1 MSRILIN
8 AAIYT
13 YLMLT
18 AVTFILLV
26 VDDVIFSRKLNK
38 VLNDYGFR
46 TKFSFKKL
54 VSMLVITFIESAIP
68 FFHTYLLWDVI
79 MHGAFNFDIVANP
92 DHLNK
97 GDKWLILLNK
107 EEDNNE
113 WN

>member
-1 MSRILIN
+1 MIQIIIN

-18 AVTFILLV
+18 AVTFIFLV

-38 VLNDYGFR
+38 VLNEYGVR

-68 FFHTYLLWDVI
+68 FFHTYLLWDTI
-79 MHGAFNFDIVANP
+79 MHGAFNIDIVANP
-92 DHLNK
+92 DYK
-97 GDKWLILLNK
+97 
-107 EEDNNE
+107 NE
-113 WN
+113 GGKK

>member
-1 MSRILIN
+1 MVEIIIN

-18 AVTFILLV
+18 AVTFIFLV

-38 VLNDYGFR
+38 VLNEYGVR

-68 FFHTYLLWDVI
+68 FFHTYLLWDTI
-79 MHGAFNFDIVANP
+79 MHGAFNIDIVANP
-92 DHLNK
+92 DYK
-97 GDKWLILLNK
+97 
-107 EEDNNE
+107 NE
-113 WN
+113 GGKK

>member
-1 MSRILIN
+1 MSKILIN

-18 AVTFILLV
+18 VVTFIFLV
-26 VDDVIFSRKLNK
+26 VDDVIFSRKVNK
-38 VLNDYGFR
+38 ALKEYGFR

-54 VSMLVITFIESAIP
+54 LLMLALTFAESAIP

-79 MHGAFNFDIVANP
+79 MHGAFNIDVVANP

-97 GDKWLILLNK
+97 GDKWLILLNRK
-107 EEDNNE
+107 EE
-113 WN
+113 

>member
-1 MSRILIN
+1 MIQIIIN

-18 AVTFILLV
+18 VVTFIFLV

-38 VLNDYGFR
+38 VLNEYGVR

-68 FFHTYLLWDVI
+68 FFHTYLLWDTI
-79 MHGAFNFDIVANP
+79 MHGAFNIDIVANP
-92 DHLNK
+92 DYK
-97 GDKWLILLNK
+97 
-107 EEDNNE
+107 NE
-113 WN
+113 GGKK

>member
-1 MSRILIN
+1 MFQILIN

-13 YLMLT
+13 YFLMT

-38 VLNDYGFR
+38 VLNDYGVR
-46 TKFSFKKL
+46 TKFSFKRL
-54 VSMLVITFIESAIP
+54 ISMLVLTFAESAIP

-79 MHGAFNFDIVANP
+79 MHGAFNIDVVANP

-97 GDKWLILLNK
+97 RDK
-107 EEDNNE
+107 
-113 WN
+113 

>member
-1 MSRILIN
+1 MVEIIIN

-18 AVTFILLV
+18 VVTFIFLV

-38 VLNDYGFR
+38 VLNEYGVR

-68 FFHTYLLWDVI
+68 FFHTYLLWDTI
-79 MHGAFNFDIVANP
+79 MHGAFNIDIVANP
-92 DHLNK
+92 DYK
-97 GDKWLILLNK
+97 
-107 EEDNNE
+107 NE
-113 WN
+113 GGKK

>member
-1 MSRILIN
+1 MIEILIN
-8 AAIYT
+8 AAFNT
-13 YLMLT
+13 YFLMT

-38 VLNDYGFR
+38 VLNEYGVR

-79 MHGAFNFDIVANP
+79 MHGAFNFDIVAKS
-92 DHLNK
+92 DHLK
-97 GDKWLILLNK
+97 DK
-107 EEDNNE
+107 
-113 WN
+113 